1 LGSNRE
7 TDHAA
12 PIRYDIRL
20 AKPCASSAFGS
31 LLANVPRLFSD
42 AFFGGSDT
50 FFGGSDTFFGG
61 SDAFFGGPDIL
72 EMPEH
77 PLTTTLSPLSLRR
90 SWRPAPRSLAFPL
103 FLALLL
109 GWTGPGALWAQDGP
123 LDPREMELRPGDV
136 IRIQVWRQPELSGE
150 FFITADGRIGHPL
163 YRSIFAVARPLR
175 EVQESLRLFL
185 LEFEAEPNFVLEAF
199 FQVAVGGQVR
209 QPNVHALRPGTT
221 VAEAVARAGGVTEQG
236 RLDRV
241 ILRRDGREYRVDLTD
256 AAGAMRLT
264 TIRSGDEIVVLE
276 RRSRFRNYVLPV
288 ISVAGSVASIIRV
301 IQYYR

>member
-1 LGSNRE
+1 MSHHGRQALRFLPFRFS
-7 TDHAA
+7 
-12 PIRYDIRL
+12 
-20 AKPCASSAFGS
+20 FGHEYS
-31 LLANVPRLFSD
+31 VFSEV
-42 AFFGGSDT
+42 FFGGKN
-50 FFGGSDTFFGG
+50 
-61 SDAFFGGPDIL
+61 IL

-77 PLTTTLSPLSLRR
+77 QLTTMGSLMSLRR
-90 SWRPAPRSLAFPL
+90 SWRPAPRSLGFPL
-103 FLALLL
+103 FFALLL
-109 GWTGPGALWAQDGP
+109 GWTGPGALWAQGGP

-136 IRIQVWRQPELSGE
+136 IRIQVWRQPELSGD
-150 FFITADGRIGHPL
+150 FFITGDGYIGHPL
-163 YRSIFAVARPLR
+163 YRSIYAIARPVR

-185 LEFEAEPNFVLEAF
+185 LEFESEPNFVVEAF

-276 RRSRFRNYVLPV
+276 RTSRFRNYVLPV
-288 ISVAGSVASIIRV
+288 ISVAGSIASIIRV
-301 IQYYR
+301 IQFYR